1 MQTRRAEVQLE
12 RVLDGDQQLRLR
24 DLGDQ
29 RAQQR
34 GLARTGAA
42 HHQQVGGVRG
52 AHRGSQH
59 LNDLRRDG
67 ALLDQTRHRGLQ
79 QAVTADHHRR
89 PLRHRRDGE
98 QAVPRGQPQVE
109 DRRGRVEA
117 PRGVSGS
124 GRQMADHH
132 DQLFLAARNR
142 RCQDALAVGKRQHH
156 VVVAEDVDVL
166 DVVAVEQR
174 GQCPTAHEPADIAD
188 ELPHTLGAELRRAR
202 DQSGGVVLA
211 DDPLAQVDELAVDLV
226 GGQLL
231 AFHVEKALEQELV
244 VPAKQCDRRTYIWHG
259 GGSLTRSGLGHD
271 APP

>member
-12 RVLDGDQQLRLR
+12 GVLDGDQQLRLR

-42 HHQQVGGVRG
+42 HHQHVGRVRRT
-52 AHRGSQH
+52 HRGPQH
-59 LNDLRRDG
+59 PDDLRRDG
-67 ALLDQTRHRGLQ
+67 ALLHQTRHGGVQ
-79 QAVTADHHRR
+79 QAVAADDHRR
-89 PLRHRRDGE
+89 ALRHRRDGE

-109 DRRGRVEA
+109 DRRRRVET
-117 PRGVSGS
+117 PRGVAGG
-124 GRQMADHH
+124 GREVADHH

-142 RCQDALAVGKRQHH
+142 PHQDALAVGQRQDH

-166 DVVAVEQR
+166 DVVAIEQR
-174 GQCPTAHEPADIAD
+174 GQRPTAHEPPDIAD
-188 ELPHTLGAELRRAR
+188 ELLHTLGAELRRAR

-211 DDPLAQVDELAVDLV
+211 DDGLAQVDELPVDLV